1 MSKSPMTTTAVVLG
15 VLAIG
20 TAIPA
25 WYRPAAVDSNAKDLS
40 GLPLVRGDK
49 DVAPEQI
56 VELTVATWDDSLGK
70 AKVFQVKKTDG
81 AWIIPSKF
89 NYPADGGSR
98 VGNTAGGVLNVPR
111 GPLVTRDAKQ
121 HKELGVLDPTPKD
134 GVPADKSGIGKR
146 VTLKDQ
152 GGAVVVDLIV
162 GNMATNGDGMRFVR
176 EADSNDVYTAK
187 VNADISTTFTDW
199 VETGLLKFATDDV
212 RSVMISDYFVDEAKG
227 AVTTRAETAF
237 DRKDS
242 ASDWTSV
249 QAPAD
254 KQVAKDVVNKI
265 LTEGTGLKLQGVRPY
280 RNEWLMQRGFFVGND
295 KQLYGNEGRVV
306 ITTKDGL
313 RYALFFGEVALGDD
327 ADQDEG
333 AARKQKEANKDKK
346 DVTVSGNNRYLAI
359 FVQYDEKSD
368 DGVKAAAEK
377 KAEEAKKAAEKK
389 DGDKKDEAKKDEKT
403 PQQIGAEKAKKAQAK
418 FGSYFYV
425 ISDESFKSLR
435 PAADKLFEA
444 KPKPEEKKD
453 GAAPAAGPTVPPLVP
468 PAK

>member
-1 MSKSPMTTTAVVLG
+1 MSSKSPMTTTAVVLG
-15 VLAIG
+15 VLAVA

-25 WYRPAAVDSNAKDLS
+25 WYRPAAVDQNSADLS
-40 GLPLVRGDK
+40 GKPLMRGDK
-49 DVAPEQI
+49 EVAPEQI
-56 VELTVATWDDSLGK
+56 VDLAVATWDDSQGK
-70 AKVFQVKKTDG
+70 AKLFQVKKTDG
-81 AWIIPSKF
+81 RWIIPSYF

-121 HKELGVLDPTPKD
+121 HKDLGVLDPTPKS
-134 GVPADKSGIGKR
+134 GGSAEKSGIGKR

-152 GGAVVVDLIV
+152 SGATVVDLIV
-162 GNMATNGDGMRFVR
+162 GNSATNGEGMRYVR
-176 EADSNDVYTAK
+176 DADSNDVYTAK
-187 VNADISTTFTDW
+187 INADISTTFTDW

-242 ASDWTSV
+242 ASDWISIQV
-249 QAPAD
+249 PAD
-254 KQVAKDVVNKI
+254 KQVAKDAVNKI

-280 RNEWLMQRGFFVGND
+280 RNEWLMARGFYLGND

-306 ITTKDGL
+306 VSTKDGL
-313 RYALFFGEVALGDD
+313 RYVLFFGEVALGDD
-327 ADQDEG
+327 VDVDEG
-333 AARKQKEANKDKK
+333 AVKKQKEANKDKK
-346 DVTVSGNNRYLAI
+346 DAAAGHNRYLTI
-359 FVQYDEKSD
+359 FVQYDEKTD
-368 DGVKAAAEK
+368 DAVKAAA
-377 KAEEAKKAAEKK
+377 AKKDEKK
-389 DGDKKDEAKKDEKT
+389 DGDKKDEAKKPEKT

-425 ISDESFKSLR
+425 ISDDSFKSLK
-435 PAADKLFEA
+435 PAVDKLFEA
-444 KPKPEEKKD
+444 KPAPKPEDKKD
-453 GAAPAAGPTVPPLVP
+453 GAAAPAAGPTVPPLVP